1 MQRTFARPLAQPAE
15 PRVAVI
21 GAGMA
26 GLACAQQ
33 LLAAG
38 LHPRVFERARVLG
51 GRCGTRETEA
61 GAFDHGAQD
70 FHDAPGAFSE
80 QLAYWIENGMAMDW
94 RARVVDLDATGGV
107 TRIAGA
113 RFVGVPSM
121 QALADDLAR
130 GVDLVVDANVRR
142 LVRDAQGQ
150 WFVEMRGL
158 HGDVLDGPFE
168 TAIVAVAASQAVP
181 LLAEVP
187 ALQTQ
192 AGAIDMTPVWT
203 LLVAYPQHLPV
214 PYDVALPDDDLIAW
228 LARDSAKPG
237 RPDGE
242 RWVVH
247 AAPAWSAAQVD
258 AAPEAVRAA
267 LFERFEHIA
276 RQDGDR
282 QPPDRIAQR
291 NILRVDGQLVPAPGQ
306 EHRKLARRRR
316 PRRPVRCRT
325 SISSAPARSSA
336 RCSAPPT
343 CSPSS
348 GACRARCGA

>member
-38 LHPRVFERARVLG
+38 LHPRVFERSRVLG
-51 GRCGTRETEA
+51 GRCSTRETEA

-80 QLAYWIENGMAMDW
+80 QIAYWIENGMALDW

-121 QALADDLAR
+121 QTLAEDLAR
-130 GVDLVVDANVRR
+130 GVDLVVDAQVRR

-150 WFVEMRGL
+150 WFVEMRGV

-187 ALQTQ
+187 ALQTR

-214 PYDVALPDDDLIAW
+214 PYDVALPDDDLVAW

-247 AAPAWSAAQVD
+247 AAPAWSAAHVD
-258 AAPEAVRAA
+258 DAPEAVRAA
-267 LFERFEHIA
+267 LLARFERIA
-276 RQDGDR
+276 RTAGRVPSFIAVHRWRYAIAMRGDRAPFWWDAQARLGVCGDWFGSQDG
-282 QPPDRIAQR
+282 PGT
-291 NILRVDGQLVPAPGQ
+291 VGQAFASGDALGLQA
-306 EHRKLARRRR
+306 ARWMTGH
-316 PRRPVRCRT
+316 V
-325 SISSAPARSSA
+325 
-336 RCSAPPT
+336 
-343 CSPSS
+343 
-348 GACRARCGA
+348 G

>member
-276 RQDGDR
+276 RTAGRVPSFIAVHRWRYAIAMSGD
-282 QPPDRIAQR
+282 
-291 NILRVDGQLVPAPGQ
+291 PAPFWWDAKARLGVCGDWFGSPTGPGTIGQ
-306 EHRKLARRRR
+306 AY
-316 PRRPVRCRT
+316 
-325 SISSAPARSSA
+325 A
-336 RCSAPPT
+336 
-343 CSPSS
+343 S
-348 GACRARCGA
+348 GDALGLHAAHLMTDPLG